1 MSDADEKDGPS
12 HHCNLGWR
20 NRQMIVDR
28 FDAGYAFHGDSGCLF
43 SSSEVTNP
51 HRSTVPSRTV
61 TLSIDGRHNCA
72 FNRESTSSRIC
83 ESPALAA
90 AAFFAG
96 MPASA

>member
-1 MSDADEKDGPS
+1 MLSTAIR
-12 HHCNLGWR
+12 L
-20 NRQMIVDR
+20 
-28 FDAGYAFHGDSGCLF
+28 AFF

-72 FNRESTSSRIC
+72 FNRESTLSRIC

-90 AAFFAG
+90 AAFFHAG
-96 MPASA
+96 KRLKQVCAADDSHHFSILHDRHPLDAISFQQHRNL